1 MKKNI
6 PAIDNI
12 HIRKTSVKKFS
23 RTIIYN
29 DINQLTHGQY
39 SKSSLLAIT
48 SDWNNFI
55 SFCEVRHV
63 SPLPASITAIRLFLE
78 TEAKKRKFA
87 TIKRYNVTIGIIH
100 QLHSLPDPTA
110 HRQIRLTLQTI
121 RMDKHGD
128 ARQANAFTHQHLH
141 ELNRL
146 MSKKAD
152 VKSYRDLAIY
162 YVMFECALKR
172 ADLRDLLFTALET
185 SNNQI
190 MITVGAFTYKL
201 SHEASYVF
209 NQWLKYIPEQSGS
222 VFRRI
227 DRHGNIGSEALNDS
241 SIYRISRQASD
252 TLGLSTEMR
261 FTGQSARVGA
271 AKELEKQGYDL
282 KSIQDF
288 GRWLCPAMPAQYLG
302 KQNTA
307 EQEKAK
313 FRIIKPW
320 E

>member
-6 PAIDNI
+6 PPINNI
-12 HIRKTSVKKFS
+12 HIRKASVNLFS
-23 RTIIYN
+23 RAILCS

-39 SKSSLLAIT
+39 SKSSILAMT

-55 SFCEVRHV
+55 SFCEAKHV
-63 SPLPASITAIRLFLE
+63 SPLPASITAVRLFLE
-78 TEAKKRKFA
+78 TEAKKRKLA
-87 TIKRYNVTIGIIH
+87 TIKRYSVTIGTIH

-110 HRQIRLTLQTI
+110 HRQIRFTLQAI

-146 MSKKAD
+146 MNKESS
-152 VKSYRDLAIY
+152 VKSHRDLAIY

-172 ADLRDLLFTALET
+172 ADLRDLQFTALDK

-190 MITVGAFTYKL
+190 MITIGTATYKL
-201 SHEASYVF
+201 SHEASYIF

-227 DRHGNIGSEALNDS
+227 DRHGNIGFEALDDS

-252 TLGLSTEMR
+252 ILGLSTEMR

-271 AKELEKQGYDL
+271 AKELEQQGYDL
-282 KSIQDF
+282 KSIQEF
-288 GRWLCPAMPAQYLG
+288 GRWLCPVMPAQYLG

-307 EQEKAK
+307 ELEKAK